1 MNKQWTITVIVL
13 LMLLNIASIGFMWWK
28 NVPHR
33 FDRRQEEK
41 ASEYI
46 INELNLDAKQQ
57 VAYMAL
63 LKAHREQM
71 KEADRDLMK
80 TKDAFFDLLQDDNV
94 DSSKAIIAAAFIGKA
109 EERNN
114 LIILQHFQQLKTICN
129 DEQKK
134 KLITVLKGILG
145 RMKNH
150 PPPHNNEEPE
160 ASAPPPQGA
169 EGNHPPQGSFENEP
183 PPPPPP
189 R

>member
-1 MNKQWTITVIVL
+1 MNKQWTITIIVL

-28 NVPHR
+28 NMPHH

-41 ASEYI
+41 ATEYI
-46 INELNLDAKQQ
+46 IHELNLDAKQQ
-57 VAYMAL
+57 LAYTAL
-63 LKAHREQM
+63 LKTHREEM

-80 TKDAFFDLLQDDNV
+80 TKDALFDQLQEDIM
-94 DSSKAIIAAAFIGKA
+94 DSSKVINAAALIGKA
-109 EERNN
+109 EERNSL
-114 LIILQHFQQLKTICN
+114 LILHHFQQLKAICN

-134 KLITVLKGILG
+134 KLLTVLKGILG

-150 PPPHNNEEPE
+150 PPPHNSERSDSAGPPPQVPE
-160 ASAPPPQGA
+160 GNPPPQG
-169 EGNHPPQGSFENEP
+169 GFENEP